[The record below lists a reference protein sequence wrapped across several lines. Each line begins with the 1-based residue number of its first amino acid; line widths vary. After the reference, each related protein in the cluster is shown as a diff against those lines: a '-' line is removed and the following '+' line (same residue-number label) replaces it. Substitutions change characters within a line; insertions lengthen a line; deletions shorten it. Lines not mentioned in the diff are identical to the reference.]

1 MPDEVVKK
9 QAGEIER
16 KLISGDVKAAEQ
28 LFRDDYLAA
37 LKNRKPEQIEQLK
50 AELQKDPIG
59 YKLVML
65 EVAKDMKMVG
75 PSSNNDVSF
84 KNDLLTGRLP
94 DATPE
99 DKLKSDAAKEMLNNY
114 TELTG
119 GGKHYA
125 VKTLGGHW
133 GEGVVSYDVER
144 VQREL
149 RQELAARGLADKL
162 SANDNHLF
170 QKLSTNGE
178 TIWPMDL
185 KNALDKDDKL
195 GHKHL
200 TADERSTVEQLI
212 AANNKTFNSA
222 LPWRTPY
229 WDLSNGYSNI
239 TLDKVK
245 AHASSGSTAEL
256 MKTVPS
262 PVETSKTA
270 PAEVTKAAP
279 KVESTTSPANRTG
292 GPATETAA
300 ITDGYWQIAKRVLE
314 RNVPK
319 GGHAPS
325 NEEINTEYLRLRK
338 LNQDKPIHA
347 GDIIKIKE
355 SESSNPNNSDKAKSE
370 KVAELE
376 VKKGDSYT
384 SIAKR
389 TLGPEATNV
398 AIQAKAHE
406 LQIKNHYAK
415 LIWDEQRPR
424 KILA

>member
-1 MPDEVVKK
+1 MPDDVVKK

-16 KLISGDVKAAEQ
+16 KLVSGDVKAAEQ
-28 LFRDDYLAA
+28 LFRDDYLSA

-65 EVAKDMKMVG
+65 EVAKDMKMVS
-75 PSSNNDVSF
+75 PTSTNDVSF
-84 KNDLLTGRLP
+84 KNDLLTGRLQ

-99 DKLKSDAAKEMLNNY
+99 DKLKSDAAKEMLANY
-114 TELTG
+114 AELTG

-149 RQELAARGLADKL
+149 RQELKTRGFADKL
-162 SANDNHLF
+162 SANDNQLF

-185 KNALDKDDKL
+185 QNALNKDDKL

-200 TADERSTVEQLI
+200 TADERNTVEQLL
-212 AANNKTFNSA
+212 AANKQTFNSA

-245 AHASSGSTAEL
+245 AHASSGAAAEL
-256 MKTVPS
+256 MKTMP
-262 PVETSKTA
+262 PA
-270 PAEVTKAAP
+270 AEVSK
-279 KVESTTSPANRTG
+279 PASATVNRSN
-292 GPATETAA
+292 GPATETAS
-300 ITDGYWQIAKRVLE
+300 INEGYWQIAERVLKK
-314 RNVPK
+314 NVPQ
-319 GGHAPS
+319 GGHAPTS
-325 NEEINTEYLRLRK
+325 EEINTEYQRLRK

-347 GDIIKIKE
+347 GDSIKIKE
-355 SESSNPNNSDKAKSE
+355 GDTSRPNNTDKAKADN
-370 KVAELE
+370 VTELE

-389 TLGPEATNV
+389 TLGPDATNA
-398 AIQAKAHE
+398 AINAKAHE

-415 LIWDEQRPR
+415 LMWDEHKSH